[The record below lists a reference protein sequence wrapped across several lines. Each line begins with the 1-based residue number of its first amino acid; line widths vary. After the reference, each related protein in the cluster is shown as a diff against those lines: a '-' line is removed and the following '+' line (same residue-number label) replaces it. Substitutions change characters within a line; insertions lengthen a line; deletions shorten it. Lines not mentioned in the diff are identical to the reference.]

1 MHIGFI
7 TSEYPLDQ
15 VKGGVGGIGTFT
27 RNTAL
32 KLLALDHRVS
42 VFVYDQPET
51 RSFEAEGVVIH
62 LIKRKS
68 LKGFTWWMNR
78 KHIQRYINSQIKKT
92 NIDILEAGEWTGITA
107 FMKFNVPLVLRLHG
121 SDTYFCHLEGRKV
134 KFKNKFFERKALNSC
149 DGIVGVSA
157 FVADK
162 TKALFHIKKPIHVVH
177 NGVDSVNFIPNHK
190 VLESSVLLYFGT
202 LVRKKG
208 VLELAHIFN
217 KVVEQYPEI
226 KLRLIGKDNPDVLTG
241 QSTLSMMKAI
251 LSDKGRNQLEYIPSV
266 PYEKIQSEIN
276 KAGVVVLPSFA
287 EAFPMTWLEAMA
299 LEKKVVTSNIGWAN
313 ELMINGQ
320 TGYCV
325 SPKNHEEYAQ
335 KIGMFLNEETATL
348 TMGEAAR
355 KQIQTHFELK
365 NLIKKNLEFYNE
377 IIANN

>member
-7 TSEYPLDQ
+7 TSEYPLSQ

-32 KLLALDHRVS
+32 KLLTLHHKVS
-42 VFVYDQPET
+42 VFIYDQSET
-51 RSFEAEGVVIH
+51 RSFEDEGVVIH

-68 LKGFTWWMNR
+68 LKGLTWWVNR
-78 KHIQRYINSQIKKT
+78 KHIQHYINAQAKKT
-92 NIDILEAGEWTGITA
+92 NIDVLEAGEWTGITA
-107 FMKFNVPLVLRLHG
+107 FMKFNIPLILRLHG

-134 KFKNKFFERKALNSC
+134 KFKNKFFERKALYSC

-157 FVADK
+157 FVAEK
-162 TKALFHIKKPIHVVH
+162 TKELFNINKPIHVVH
-177 NGVDSVNFIPNHK
+177 NGVDSVNFIPNHEG
-190 VLESSVLLYFGT
+190 VAANVLLYFGT

-217 KVVEQYPEI
+217 KVVTQYPNA
-226 KLRLIGKDNPDVLTG
+226 KLRLIGKDNIDVLTRK
-241 QSTLSMMKAI
+241 STLSMMKEI
-251 LSDKGRNQLEYIPSV
+251 LSDEGKNQLEYIPSV
-266 PYEKIQSEIN
+266 PYDKIQSEIN

-313 ELMINGQ
+313 ELMINGE

-325 SPKNHEEYAQ
+325 SPQNHEEYAQ
-335 KIGMFLNEETATL
+335 KIGMFLDKELDTL
-348 TMGEAAR
+348 TMGKAAR
-355 KQIQTHFELK
+355 EQIKAHFELK
-365 NLIKKNLEFYNE
+365 DLMKENLDFYNK
-377 IIANN
+377 IITKK

>member
-7 TSEYPLDQ
+7 TSEYPLNQ

-32 KLLALDHRVS
+32 KLLALDHKVS
-42 VFVYDQPET
+42 VFVYDQSET
-51 RSFEAEGVVIH
+51 RSFEDEGVVIY

-68 LKGFTWWMNR
+68 LKGFTWWVNR
-78 KHIQRYINSQIKKT
+78 KHIQNYINTQTKKT

-134 KFKNKFFERKALNSC
+134 KFKNKFFERKALTSC

-157 FVADK
+157 FVAEK
-162 TKALFHIKKPIHVVH
+162 TKALFNIKKPIHVVH
-177 NGVDSVNFIPNHK
+177 NGVDSVNFIPNHEE
-190 VLESSVLLYFGT
+190 VAPNVLLYFGT

-217 KVVEQYPEI
+217 RVVEQYPNA
-226 KLRLIGKDNPDVLTG
+226 KLRLIGKNNPDVLTG
-241 QSTLSMMKAI
+241 QSTLSMMKEI
-251 LSDKGRNQLEYIPSV
+251 LTDQGRSQLEYIPSL
-266 PYEKIQSEIN
+266 PYDKIQSEIN

-299 LEKKVVTSNIGWAN
+299 LEKKVVTSNIGWAK

-335 KIGMFLNEETATL
+335 KIGVFLDKGSDAL
-348 TMGEAAR
+348 TMGQAAR
-355 KQIQTHFELK
+355 KQIQAHFELK
-365 NLIKKNLEFYNE
+365 NLIKKNLDFYNK
-377 IIANN
+377 IITKN